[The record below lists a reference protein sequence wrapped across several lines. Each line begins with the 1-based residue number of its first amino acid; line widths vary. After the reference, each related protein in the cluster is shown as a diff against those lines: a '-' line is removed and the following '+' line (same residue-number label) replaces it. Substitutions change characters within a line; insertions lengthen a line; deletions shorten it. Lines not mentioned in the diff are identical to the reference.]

1 MTSSTSTPR
10 RSRPDRLLPP
20 VAAAGGLGLAL
31 LFVYVALFTAAF
43 RDPQP
48 EGLEIAVFAPPTQA
62 QQLER
67 SLDRSARGVYQ
78 LEPADS
84 AKTARQAVLDR
95 RTEGALVVTNGHARV
110 LTAEAGGT
118 ATADAVREGLTRAV
132 SAGGGRAE
140 VKDLKPLP
148 DNDSRGMS
156 AYFTTIGVVIG
167 SLAGAILMWLLA
179 PSLGPFARLGTLG
192 SFAALAGLVA
202 ATTTAG
208 VVDTLDGA
216 FWSVAGVTALLS
228 LAVAL
233 PTAALLRWVGTAGIG
248 LSMILMLVLGLSS
261 SGGLLS
267 PSYLPGFFETVGQI
281 LPADPARDALRA
293 VVYFDGHGTDEP
305 LLVLVAWALAGASGM
320 LAAAGLRR
328 DARPALPFAQARA
341 SGSP

>member
-1 MTSSTSTPR
+1 MTSSTPTPGASGLR
-10 RSRPDRLLPP
+10 ALLRP

-31 LFVYVALFTAAF
+31 LVTYVALFTAAF

-62 QQLER
+62 QQLEP
-67 SLDRSARGVYQ
+67 SLARSAAGVY
-78 LEPADS
+78 EFGPVDS
-84 AKTARQAVLDR
+84 AEAARQAVLDR
-95 RTEGALVVTNGHARV
+95 RADGALVVNHGYVRV

-118 ATADAVREGLTRAV
+118 ATADAVSDGLTRAV

-140 VKDLKPLP
+140 VENLKPLP
-148 DNDSRGMS
+148 NNDSRGMS

-179 PSLGPFARLGTLG
+179 PRLGPFARLGALG

-202 ATTTAG
+202 AATTAG

-216 FWSVAGVTALLS
+216 FWPVAGVTALLS

-233 PTAALLRWVGTAGIG
+233 PTAALLRWLGTAGIG

-267 PSYLPGFFETVGQI
+267 PSYLPGFFEIVGQI

-293 VVYFDGHGTDEP
+293 VVYFDGHGTGEP
-305 LLVLVAWALAGASGM
+305 LSVLMGWALVGATGM

-328 DARPALPFAQARA
+328 NAQPALPFAQTNR
-341 SGSP
+341 SR